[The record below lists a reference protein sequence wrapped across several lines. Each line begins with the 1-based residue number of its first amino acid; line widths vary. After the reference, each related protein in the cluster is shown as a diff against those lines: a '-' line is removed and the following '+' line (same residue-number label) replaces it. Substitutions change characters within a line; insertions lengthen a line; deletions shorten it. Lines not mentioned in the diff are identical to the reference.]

1 MPADAE
7 NVPGSD
13 WLVVQVDHQRSA
25 QEGWLE
31 ELDAIADLPK
41 REKEMLLRDGHP
53 IIVSPSLEI
62 DDRLVEFFA
71 YGMGDVLSKTR
82 LNRARALTH
91 WLEWL
96 SHPEVGVDDWAG
108 VQDWHFWSFKA
119 YRTES
124 RFHPDG
130 GVISE
135 ATFGTDT
142 LSVLRDLYGWAERKR
157 LVEHSPIP
165 ERASRQQ
172 GSESN
177 TITVKSSP
185 PRVRWATPGT
195 FQLWRDVGLQGCVAV
210 RDGNAIRAGERDDSW
225 KGGRNR
231 QRDVAYVNFMVT
243 TALRAREQSTLLTIE
258 LPAMSGNVRLPEGV
272 AKFGN
277 SRIYTPSQ
285 IGLHSVERYV
295 SGERAKAVARA
306 KKHERYDDFARRH
319 DVRVVTFEG
328 KGRRRRWRAEY
339 GRSGSFEPLTGDD
352 RRGMFIRDEQGRL
365 EPLMLWLNDDG
376 LPMSTSGIEK
386 IFERANDRVFD
397 QCEAL
402 GMTSEDIPN
411 LSQHSLRFT
420 FALWQLLALH
430 RRIDER
436 SGAKPEKY
444 DEERYKGAFDVVRDL
459 LGHADVETTRK
470 TYLKPVQTLWV
481 GELLGEG
488 FTGELSEVIA
498 RMTAGADLV
507 LDTGTVFVGKEGDGG

>member
-1 MPADAE
+1 MI
-7 NVPGSD
+7 
-13 WLVVQVDHQRSA
+13 QVDDQRGA
-25 QEGWLE
+25 PEGWLE

-41 REKEMLLRDGHP
+41 REKEMLLRDEHP

-62 DDRLVEFFA
+62 DDRLVGFFA

-82 LNRARALTH
+82 LNRARALTR

-96 SHPEVGVDDWAG
+96 SHPEVGVDDWAEA
-108 VQDWHFWSFKA
+108 QEWHFWAFKD
-119 YRTES
+119 YRTQS
-124 RFHPDG
+124 KFHPDG
-130 GVISE
+130 GAISE
-135 ATFGTDT
+135 ATFSTDT
-142 LSVLRDLYGWAERKR
+142 LSVLHDLYRWAERER
-157 LVEHSPIP
+157 LVDHSPIP
-165 ERASRQQ
+165 ERASRKQ
-172 GSESN
+172 GSNSN
-177 TITVKSSP
+177 TITVKSSA
-185 PRVRWATPGT
+185 PRVRWATPDT
-195 FQLWRDVGLQGCVAV
+195 YQMWRDVGLQGCVAV
-210 RDGNAIRAGERDDSW
+210 RDGNAVRAGERDPSW

-231 QRDVAYVNFMVT
+231 LRDVAYVNFMVT
-243 TALRAREQSTLLTIE
+243 TALRAREQSTLLTVE

-285 IGLHSVERYV
+285 IGLHSIERYV
-295 SGERAKAVARA
+295 SGERAKAVKRA
-306 KKHERYDDFARRH
+306 KDKKRYDAFARRH

-328 KGRRRRWRAEY
+328 TGRRRRWVAED

-352 RRGMFIRDEQGRL
+352 RRGMFVRDEKGRL

-376 LPMSTSGIEK
+376 LPMSTSGVEK

-397 QCEAL
+397 QCEVL
-402 GMTSEDIPN
+402 GMAPEDIPN

-436 SGAKPEKY
+436 KGGKPEKY
-444 DEERYKGAFDVVRDL
+444 DEDRYEVAFDVVRDL

-470 TYLKPVQTLWV
+470 TYLKPAQTLWV

-488 FTGELSEVIA
+488 FTGELSEVIS

-507 LDTGTVFVGKEGDGG
+507 LDTGTVFVGKEGDVG